1 MEIEIFDTLPSTQKY
16 LINEIKH
23 HNINKEICIIALH
36 QNNGIGSRNNT
47 WNSVDKGL
55 YFSFSKQI
63 DNLPKDLKLESI
75 AIFFSFIFKEML
87 VLNGSKVWLKY
98 PNDLYIDDHK
108 IGGIMC
114 NIVNNFVVCGI
125 GLNIESSIF
134 SCIESGIIDD
144 IDMFLQ
150 SYFSSICSYTWQ
162 DVFNKYQLE
171 FSKNDTFSFHYGNVL
186 IPFKD
191 AKLLYDGSIE
201 IKGEVIYSFR

>member
-1 MEIEIFDTLPSTQKY
+1 MFNTVPDTQGNPIFGSYSTRSANF
-16 LINEIKH
+16 NENMDEFVK
-23 HNINKEICIIALH
+23 A
-36 QNNGIGSRNNT
+36 
-47 WNSVDKGL
+47 
-55 YFSFSKQI
+55 
-63 DNLPKDLKLESI
+63 
-75 AIFFSFIFKEML
+75 
-87 VLNGSKVWLKY
+87 

-201 IKGEVIYSFR
+201 INGEVIYSFR